1 MQVTPFVQVRD
12 LAPSA
17 SFYAA
22 IVQPLGLRYISA
34 SSSSIIFGDV
44 NSPTPEPVFEVKQST
59 DPSSRPVRR
68 CRLILSAN
76 SPSVV
81 SAFHTAAL
89 RANPDLEGAGAN
101 VNYLRFYN
109 TSDSTSES
117 CARAADFDGNIM
129 EAVHIP
135 HPDYAGSHAGSS
147 VRRTHSSSHEV
158 SRVLDWNLDVG
169 TTSVPSRSVA
179 SSATPSST
187 AVSRTSDGE
196 PYTLM
201 RKSITTSTVEASPRE
216 ESKGFSASA
225 MVGTILSVAAGVA
238 AGGALTYSMMKGGE
252 RERERMA
259 YREAAPPLSR
269 RTTYPDNNS
278 DNRPRYYPPSSYS
291 GGHSQA
297 GGPRS
302 RVVEELD
309 DRASRHSSHHS
320 TGSRTRGRSEAGSTR
335 RPLMIA
341 DVEHR
346 SNAGSKHSDS
356 PRLLMDTEHRS
367 HSSTKHNSDSR
378 SHAGSRHSATTPKH
392 SPRYSP
398 ESDQRGYLSSKHA
411 SPRHREADAET
422 YISARSERSA
432 ATVRQ
437 ARPPASV
444 ETAPP
449 SRAQSQAGSRYSAAT
464 ARPSGPGRAH
474 SYASARSIPFQESYV
489 GSCHNGWDDD
499 LSSIAPS
506 ESISNIGYRHAR
518 RSQRA

>member
-12 LAPSA
+12 LPPSA

-34 SSSSIIFGDV
+34 SPSSIVFGYI
-44 NSPTPEPVFEVKQST
+44 NSPTPEPVFEVKQNT
-59 DPSSRPVRR
+59 DPSSKPLRR
-68 CRLILSAN
+68 CHLTLSAN
-76 SPSVV
+76 SPSAI

-89 RANPDLEGAGAN
+89 RANPDLEVAGAN
-101 VNYLRFYN
+101 VNYLRLYSS
-109 TSDSTSES
+109 SDPNSES

-129 EAVHIP
+129 EVVHIP
-135 HPDYAGSHAGSS
+135 RPNYAGSHAGS
-147 VRRTHSSSHEV
+147 VARRSHSSSHEV
-158 SRVLDWNLDVG
+158 SRVLDWNLDAG
-169 TTSVPSRSVA
+169 TPTRSVA
-179 SSATPSST
+179 SVAPSST
-187 AVSRTSDGE
+187 AVSRSSDGE

-201 RKSITTSTVEASPRE
+201 RKSVTTSTVEASPRE
-216 ESKGFSASA
+216 EPKGFSASA
-225 MVGTILSVAAGVA
+225 VVGTILSVAAGVA
-238 AGGALTYSMMKGGE
+238 VGGALTYSMVKGGD

-259 YREAAPPLSR
+259 YREQPPPFSR
-269 RTTYPDNNS
+269 RSTYPDNLS
-278 DNRPRYYPPSSYS
+278 DSRPRHYPPSSYS

-297 GGPRS
+297 GSVRS
-302 RVVEELD
+302 RTVEELE
-309 DRASRHSSHHS
+309 DRASRHSSQYT
-320 TGSRTRGRSEAGSTR
+320 TGSRSRGRSEAGSAR

-356 PRLLMDTEHRS
+356 PRLLTDTDHRG
-367 HSSTKHNSDSR
+367 HSSSKHHSDSR
-378 SHAGSRHSATTPKH
+378 SHAGSRHATTPSSRH
-392 SPRYSP
+392 SH
-398 ESDQRGYLSSKHA
+398 ESDQRDYFSPKHS

-437 ARPPASV
+437 GRPKASV

-449 SRAQSQAGSRYSAAT
+449 SRAQSRAGSRYSAAT
-464 ARPSGPGRAH
+464 VRPSGPGRAH
-474 SYASARSIPFQESYV
+474 SYASARSIPLPESYI
-489 GSCHNGWDDD
+489 GHCQNGWDDD

-506 ESISNIGYRHAR
+506 ESISNIGHRHAR

>member
-34 SSSSIIFGDV
+34 SSSSIVFGDV
-44 NSPTPEPVFEVKQST
+44 NSPTSEPVFEVKQSN
-59 DPSSRPVRR
+59 DPSFKPVKR
-68 CRLILSAN
+68 CRLVLSAN
-76 SPSVV
+76 SPSII

-101 VNYLRFYN
+101 VNYLRLYS

-117 CARAADFDGNIM
+117 YARAADFDGNIM
-129 EAVHIP
+129 EVVHNP
-135 HPDYAGSHAGSS
+135 SA

-158 SRVLDWNLDVG
+158 SRVLDWNLDAG
-169 TTSVPSRSVA
+169 ATSVPSRSVA
-179 SSATPSST
+179 SSVAPSST
-187 AVSRTSDGE
+187 AVSRTPDGE
-196 PYTLM
+196 PYTFM
-201 RKSITTSTVEASPRE
+201 RKSVTTSTVEASPRE

-225 MVGTILSVAAGVA
+225 VVGTILSVAAGA
-238 AGGALTYSMMKGGE
+238 AVGGALTYSMMKGGE
-252 RERERMA
+252 REREPMA
-259 YREAAPPLSR
+259 YRGAAPPLSR
-269 RTTYPDNNS
+269 RTTYPDNS
-278 DNRPRYYPPSSYS
+278 SEHRPRYYPPSSYS
-291 GGHSQA
+291 GSQA
-297 GGPRS
+297 GRS

-309 DRASRHSSHHS
+309 DRASRHSSHYT
-320 TGSRTRGRSEAGSTR
+320 TGSRSRGRSEAGSTR
-335 RPLMIA
+335 RPLMIT

-346 SNAGSKHSDS
+346 SNAGSKHSDSS

-378 SHAGSRHSATTPKH
+378 SHAGSRHSATSPKH

-398 ESDQRGYLSSKHA
+398 EADHYFSPKHR
-411 SPRHREADAET
+411 SPRHRESDAET

-464 ARPSGPGRAH
+464 VRPSGPGRAH
-474 SYASARSIPFQESYV
+474 SYASARSIPIQESYV
-489 GSCHNGWDDD
+489 SSCRNGWDDD